1 MIEEL
6 IIPEKL
12 VGTELL
18 CYLYPKKFD
27 DQKNKSAVDLLHKIC
42 FANLTDFD
50 NSTHIKNLMLT
61 EEERDTVLKNK
72 WNSSANLEVKA
83 RCNDVLSR
91 FESDKRNIKILAS
104 DTYLAAY
111 KEFDETDFLIRS
123 VTVRDFKQINTKK
136 FLQDIITVVL
146 EREIP
151 SFWLKKL
158 IESLLRSYSFEEL
171 EAIATYIDSKRI
183 EANKEKHFRDERN
196 YIEALK
202 MLRYFEDIVYHK
214 LLALSFESEADTT
227 MENKEANTYYPNLV
241 DDYQNAY
248 NEIVQ
253 IKGDEPS
260 IFERIKEKL
269 LLEKKVFMKMF
280 PNCDFKNK
288 MATPQSFVKNADT
301 IISNTTI
308 NTFIDTLD
316 VMTTIP
322 FMGKEE
328 VEKYESISKKTSPMS
343 CSSNYELLDVQGNI
357 IGRADPIT
365 ALRTKAHVHLR
376 QLRLY
381 FILSYF
387 DLHYRSKIETNEEL
401 VYHVLEKYKPVFIN
415 EDNLI
420 VWTKGINAG
429 FNQDFIISSSVLMPQ
444 LEHALHNI
452 AEIKNGNITT
462 LASKKQLSPTLGSI
476 LPMLK
481 DWFKDEVYFEIS
493 SFLQGEIDVN
503 FRNNLLHGLFKPFEI
518 EKYGRYLWWICVK
531 LYFDEKSFMK

>member
-1 MIEEL
+1 MFSNCGFKSKMA
-6 IIPEKL
+6 IPE
-12 VGTELL
+12 
-18 CYLYPKKFD
+18 
-27 DQKNKSAVDLLHKIC
+27 
-42 FANLTDFD
+42 
-50 NSTHIKNLMLT
+50 
-61 EEERDTVLKNK
+61 
-72 WNSSANLEVKA
+72 
-83 RCNDVLSR
+83 
-91 FESDKRNIKILAS
+91 
-104 DTYLAAY
+104 
-111 KEFDETDFLIRS
+111 
-123 VTVRDFKQINTKK
+123 
-136 FLQDIITVVL
+136 
-146 EREIP
+146 
-151 SFWLKKL
+151 
-158 IESLLRSYSFEEL
+158 
-171 EAIATYIDSKRI
+171 
-183 EANKEKHFRDERN
+183 
-196 YIEALK
+196 
-202 MLRYFEDIVYHK
+202 
-214 LLALSFESEADTT
+214 
-227 MENKEANTYYPNLV
+227 
-241 DDYQNAY
+241 
-248 NEIVQ
+248 
-253 IKGDEPS
+253 
-260 IFERIKEKL
+260 
-269 LLEKKVFMKMF
+269 
-280 PNCDFKNK
+280 
-288 MATPQSFVKNADT
+288 SFVKNADT

-328 VEKYESISKKTSPMS
+328 VKKYESISRKASPIS
-343 CSSNYELLDVQGNI
+343 CFCNYELLDGQGNI
-357 IGRADPIT
+357 IGRADPGT
-365 ALRTKAHVHLR
+365 ALRTEAHVYLR
-376 QLRLY
+376 QSRLY

-401 VYHVLEKYKPVFIN
+401 VYHVLEKYKPVFID
-415 EDNLI
+415 EDNLM

>member
-27 DQKNKSAVDLLHKIC
+27 DQKNKSAVDLLHRIC

-91 FESDKRNIKILAS
+91 FESDKRKIKILAS

-280 PNCDFKNK
+280 SNCGFKSK
-288 MATPQSFVKNADT
+288 MAIPQSFVKNADT

-328 VEKYESISKKTSPMS
+328 VEKYESISRKASLIS
-343 CSSNYELLDVQGNI
+343 CFCNYELLDGQGNI
-357 IGRADPIT
+357 IGRADPGT
-365 ALRTKAHVHLR
+365 ALRTEAHVYLR
-376 QLRLY
+376 QSRLY

-401 VYHVLEKYKPVFIN
+401 VYHVLKKYKPVFID

>member
-18 CYLYPKKFD
+18 CYLYPKRFD
-27 DQKNKSAVDLLHKIC
+27 DQKNKSAVDLLHRIC

-91 FESDKRNIKILAS
+91 FESDKRKIKILAS

-111 KEFDETDFLIRS
+111 KEFDEADFLIRS

-158 IESLLRSYSFEEL
+158 IELLLRSHSFEEL

-253 IKGDEPS
+253 IKGDEPG

-269 LLEKKVFMKMF
+269 LIEKKVFMEMF
-280 PNCDFKNK
+280 SNCGFKSK
-288 MATPQSFVKNADT
+288 MAIPESFVKNADT

-328 VEKYESISKKTSPMS
+328 VKKYESISRKASPIS
-343 CSSNYELLDVQGNI
+343 CFCNYELLDGQGNI
-357 IGRADPIT
+357 IGRADPGT
-365 ALRTKAHVHLR
+365 ALRTEAHVYLR
-376 QLRLY
+376 QSRLY

-401 VYHVLEKYKPVFIN
+401 VYHVLEKYKPVFID
-415 EDNLI
+415 EDNLM